1 MKTIIIFSFLQYA
14 LLGLDLKNISTD
26 KKWKILQEKPI
37 KIERLSYQGFP
48 ISRASKI
55 CEYNMLSVAN
65 LIQDLDN
72 YPNIFKRVTHT
83 KRLSPNVVHIVLDM
97 PFPFAGRDYIVR
109 FNIEQNDSSWT
120 FSFSSVKESV
130 KSTKAG
136 YIRLTDAAG
145 LWKLDKIS
153 QNTTLVTYTWN
164 GQLLGN
170 FPEFGLEKAWITQGN
185 EVLEWLTLELSKK
198 NNS

>member
-26 KKWKILQEKPI
+26 EKWKILQEKPI
-37 KIERLSYQGFP
+37 KIEQLSYQGFP

-83 KRLSPNVVHIVLDM
+83 QRLSPNIVHIVLDM
-97 PFPFAGRDYIVR
+97 PFPFAGRDYIVQ
-109 FNIEQNDSSWT
+109 FSIEQNDSSWT
-120 FSFSSVKESV
+120 FSFSSVKDSVESN
-130 KSTKAG
+130 KAG

-153 QNTTLVTYTWN
+153 SNTTLVTYTWN